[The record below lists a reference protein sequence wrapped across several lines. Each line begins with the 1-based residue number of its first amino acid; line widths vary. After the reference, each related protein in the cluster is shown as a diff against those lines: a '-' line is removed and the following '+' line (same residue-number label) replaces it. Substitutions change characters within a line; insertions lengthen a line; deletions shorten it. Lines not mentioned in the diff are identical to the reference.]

1 MKILIAVD
9 GLTGGAGNIAQIIS
23 EYYVNKG
30 EEVYLFLR
38 SKRVK
43 SRYNLNNVHIV
54 GEQNHSS
61 LRTYHKE
68 ILYLNRLIKSISPDI
83 IVSFLSAISPQI
95 LFSQWFTTIPIIVS
109 ERSNPFTNTPKRR
122 YKLIRYVSYWRAD
135 LITVQFEVFKFFNKS
150 ALRKGKI
157 IVTPNMI
164 LSSTIKKNNYTPST
178 KISFVTCSSLFSVK
192 RIDLMIKLFSEIHIK
207 FPETELNIYGKGI
220 NEREQSSKNKLSFL
234 KNLISEL
241 NLTDAVKFK
250 GHVSNIYECLVKNDI
265 YLMTSEREG
274 FPNALSEALSV
285 GLPSISFKCHD
296 GLSELIQNGENGYL
310 INEGDH
316 KSFVDTALNLI
327 RNHSLRKQI
336 GEKAIQ
342 SIKTYDY
349 NKIMAIWDKYVYS
362 LINKEDNRIV

>member
-1 MKILIAVD
+1 MRILIAVD

-23 EYYVNKG
+23 EYYANKG
-30 EEVYLFLR
+30 DEVYLFLR

-83 IVSFLSAISPQI
+83 IICFLSAISPQI

-122 YKLIRYVSYWRAD
+122 YKLIRYVSSWRAD
-135 LITVQFEVFKFFNKS
+135 LITVQFEVFKSFNKN
-150 ALRKGKI
+150 ALAKGKI

-164 LSSTIKKNNYTPST
+164 LFSPIKKNYCATSK
-178 KISFVTCSSLFSVK
+178 KISFVTCASLYSVK

-207 FPETELNIYGKGI
+207 FPDTELNIYGKGA
-220 NEREQSSKNKLSFL
+220 KNRTGTKNQLCFL
-234 KNLISEL
+234 NNLVSEL
-241 NLTDAVKFK
+241 NLTNAVKFR
-250 GHVSNIYECLVKNDI
+250 GQVSNVYECLVKNDI

-316 KSFVDTALNLI
+316 KGFVDTALTLI
-327 RNHSLRKQI
+327 SNHSLRKQI
-336 GEKAIQ
+336 GEKARQ
-342 SIKTYDY
+342 SIKKYDY
-349 NKIMAIWDKYVYS
+349 SRIMAIWDRYVYS
-362 LINKEDNRIV
+362 LIDKEDNRIV